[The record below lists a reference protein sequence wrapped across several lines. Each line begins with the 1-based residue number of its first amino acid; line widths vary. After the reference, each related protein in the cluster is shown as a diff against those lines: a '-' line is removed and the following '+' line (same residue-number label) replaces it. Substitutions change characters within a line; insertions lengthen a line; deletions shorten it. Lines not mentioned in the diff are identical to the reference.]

1 MKKLKNNKFLLL
13 LLVLLLALTVFTGC
27 GKEPIEDNLDNGEEH
42 IVEESNDS
50 SYPMEVEDQFGNTV
64 TFEKKPE
71 SIVTLAP
78 SHTEILFSLGL
89 GDKIVGV
96 TDFCDYPEEA
106 KEKEKVGS
114 YTEINIEKII
124 ELNPDLVVQYGPGDE
139 DITAS
144 LRDAGINIL
153 CYEPESIDD
162 VIDVID
168 KLGKVTDTVEQ
179 AESIVNEMNDKKEE
193 IVNKVKDSEKVK
205 VFYEIWH
212 DPLMAAGPGSF
223 MDELI
228 NLAGG
233 ENIAADAEGEY
244 PQFDI
249 EQLIER
255 DPQVYLAAQDSEE
268 KTVESIKARP
278 GFENISAVK
287 NDNVYLLEPNI
298 VSRPG
303 PRIIEALEMVAKAI
317 HPELFK

>member
-1 MKKLKNNKFLLL
+1 MKKLKSKKVLLL
-13 LLVLLLALTVFTGC
+13 LLALVLTLTVFTGC
-27 GKEPIEDNLDNGEEH
+27 GNKNAKVKLDDNVEK
-42 IVEESNDS
+42 VEEYKDS
-50 SYPMEVEDQFGNTV
+50 IYPMDVEDQFGNTL

-71 SIVTLAP
+71 SIVSLAP

-106 KEKEKVGS
+106 LDKEKIVS

-144 LRDAGINIL
+144 IRDAGINIL

-162 VIDVID
+162 VIDVIE

-212 DPLMAAGPGSF
+212 EPLMAAGPGSF

-303 PRIIEALEMVAKAI
+303 PRIIEALEIVAKAI
-317 HPELFK
+317 HPDLFK

>member
-1 MKKLKNNKFLLL
+1 MKNFRNNKFLLL
-13 LLVLLLALTVFTGC
+13 LLVLLLTLTVFTGC
-27 GKEPIEDNLDNGEEH
+27 GKEPTEDNSDNGEEH
-42 IVEESNDS
+42 IVEDKGSI
-50 SYPMEVEDQFGNTV
+50 YPMDVEDQFGNTV

-71 SIVTLAP
+71 SIVSLAP

-96 TDFCDYPEEA
+96 TDFCDYPKEA
-106 KEKEKVGS
+106 LDKEKIGS
-114 YTEINIEKII
+114 YTEINIEKIV

-144 LRDAGINIL
+144 IRDAGINIL
-153 CYEPESIDD
+153 CYEPESIDA
-162 VIDVID
+162 VIDVIE

-179 AESIVNEMNDKKEE
+179 AESIVGEMNAKKEE
-193 IVNKVKDSEKVK
+193 IVNKVKDSEKTK

-228 NLAGG
+228 NLSGG

-287 NDNVYLLEPNI
+287 NDRVYLLEPNI

>member
-1 MKKLKNNKFLLL
+1 MKKLKSKKVLLL
-13 LLVLLLALTVFTGC
+13 LLALVLTLTVFTGC
-27 GKEPIEDNLDNGEEH
+27 GNKNAKVKLDDNVEK
-42 IVEESNDS
+42 VEEYKDS
-50 SYPMEVEDQFGNTV
+50 IYPMDVEDQFGNTL

-71 SIVTLAP
+71 SIVSLAP

>member
-1 MKKLKNNKFLLL
+1 MKKLKSKKVLLL
-13 LLVLLLALTVFTGC
+13 LLALVLTLTVFTGC
-27 GKEPIEDNLDNGEEH
+27 GNKNAKVKLDDNVEK
-42 IVEESNDS
+42 VEEYKDS
-50 SYPMEVEDQFGNTV
+50 IYPMDVEDQFGNTL

-71 SIVTLAP
+71 SIVSLAP

-106 KEKEKVGS
+106 LDKEKIGS

-144 LRDAGINIL
+144 IRDAGINIL

-162 VIDVID
+162 VIDVIE

-212 DPLMAAGPGSF
+212 EPLMAAGPGSF

-303 PRIIEALEMVAKAI
+303 PRIIEALEIVAKAI
-317 HPELFK
+317 HPDLFK